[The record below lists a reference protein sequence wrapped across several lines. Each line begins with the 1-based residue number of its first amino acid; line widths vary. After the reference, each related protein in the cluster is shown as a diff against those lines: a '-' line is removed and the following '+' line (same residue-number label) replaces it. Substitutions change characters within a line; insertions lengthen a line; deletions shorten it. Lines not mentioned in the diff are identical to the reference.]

1 MRGIAVRAHLVVR
14 DDMPD
19 EIARAIAKTIAEN
32 FSRYPTVLKAMADA
46 SPEDLG
52 RDVGIPLHP
61 GALRY
66 EKERGLVK

>member
-19 EIARAIAKTIAEN
+19 EIAYAIAKTIAEN

-46 SPEDLG
+46 SPEDMG
-52 RDVGIPLHP
+52 RTWGSPSTP
-61 GALRY
+61 ARSGAR
-66 EKERGLVK
+66 KNAAS